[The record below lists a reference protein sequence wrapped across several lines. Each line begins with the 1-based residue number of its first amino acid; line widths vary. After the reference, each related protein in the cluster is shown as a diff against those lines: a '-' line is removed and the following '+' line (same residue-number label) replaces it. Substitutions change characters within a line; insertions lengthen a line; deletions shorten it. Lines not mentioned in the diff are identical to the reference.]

1 MDLCQWLQ
9 LAAISG
15 REGSEMSHCWIF
27 QGCIPLLLSHW
38 KWSEI
43 GSSVTQIWI
52 EAAISCVT
60 LWGERQAEGDTHHPP
75 FPRYKCFLHSSSRWD
90 DEHTKEQ
97 SLLYKWKQ
105 IYKITSLIDKYNK
118 YFMHHNSGQLHLKQV
133 CWQVTKKVAPSATL
147 FLRKPHW
154 QAYYNVTHEALC
166 CKYVQIP
173 LTYRVHHDIYMG
185 VVYFL
190 SWNVFLHTNMVVQ
203 IDVLLTRDSGEEFWR
218 KILVND
224 F

>member
-1 MDLCQWLQ
+1 MKSVLVSNR
-9 LAAISG
+9 SG
-15 REGSEMSHCWIF
+15 LMQQS
-27 QGCIPLLLSHW
+27 PVL
-38 KWSEI
+38 
-43 GSSVTQIWI
+43 
-52 EAAISCVT
+52 T
-60 LWGERQAEGDTHHPP
+60 LWGKREAEGDTHHPP
-75 FPRYKCFLHSSSRWD
+75 FPRYKYFLHSSSRWD
-90 DEHTKEQ
+90 NEHTKEQ

-133 CWQVTKKVAPSATL
+133 CWQVTKKVAPLATL
-147 FLRKPHW
+147 FFRKPHW

-166 CKYVQIP
+166 CKYAQIP

-190 SWNVFLHTNMVVQ
+190 FWNVFLHTNTVVQ
-203 IDVLLTRDSGEEFWR
+203 IDVPLTRDSGEEFWR